1 MSDMAEGARERRIK
15 WSKRREEDFLIELA
29 ASGSVE
35 RAADAVG
42 IALREVYRRRIER
55 AEFARKWDEAIAAG
69 WSRLE
74 LKLLEGAMAG
84 AAGDGAGLTP
94 AVIAA
99 LLKRMPARGAVKAK
113 PENPEV
119 LRQQIM
125 EKFARIKRRLEKDGR
140 GIGG

>member
-1 MSDMAEGARERRIK
+1 MGEAARERRIK

-42 IALREVYRRRIER
+42 IGLREVYRRRIER
-55 AEFARKWDEAIAAG
+55 AEFARRWDEAIAAG

-99 LLKRMPARGAVKAK
+99 LLKRMPARGAVKRK
-113 PENPEV
+113 PENRDAVRAE
-119 LRQQIM
+119 IM
-125 EKFARIKRRLEKDGR
+125 TKLARVRRRLEKQQ
-140 GIGG
+140 